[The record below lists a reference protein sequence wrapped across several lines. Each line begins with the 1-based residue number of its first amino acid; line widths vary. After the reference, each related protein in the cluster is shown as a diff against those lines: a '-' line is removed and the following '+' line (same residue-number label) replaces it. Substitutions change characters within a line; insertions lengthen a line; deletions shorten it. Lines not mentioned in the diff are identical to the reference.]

1 MFSGAADCAWLCTN
15 ASRSSL
21 FAIIIF
27 MVFDYKGNM
36 FFVLL
41 QREEMYNWGQTS
53 LVLFC

>member
-1 MFSGAADCAWLCTN
+1 
-15 ASRSSL
+15 
-21 FAIIIF
+21 